1 MEKTLEFITSSELIG
16 SILTVL
22 ISIVVFYLIK
32 ESTVEYI
39 AKKRRKAD
47 EKQKKRLTLLN
58 LCISIFKYIIF
69 LIDIIIILGIFN
81 VKVTA
86 FLAGLGIFGVV
97 IGLALQ
103 DLLKDFIAGIF
114 IILDT
119 QYSVGDYVAI
129 DDFKGEVISVGLKS
143 TKVRDYSG
151 DIRIF
156 SNRNINKVINCS
168 QDNSKAVVLFTF
180 NSDEN
185 LVILEKTM
193 EVLIKRLKGKL
204 PDALGE
210 PQYKGVE
217 EYGDSKLVLK
227 MTCDVKP
234 LKQYKTENLILREAK
249 ILFDECEIKI
259 K

>member
-1 MEKTLEFITSSELIG
+1 MNNAFKILFSSELIG
-16 SILTVL
+16 SILTIL

-39 AKKRRKAD
+39 ARKRKKAD
-47 EKQKKRLTLLN
+47 GKQKKRLTLLN
-58 LCISIFKYIIF
+58 LCVSVLKYIIF
-69 LIDIIIILGIFN
+69 IIDIVIILGIFGI
-81 VKVTA
+81 KVTA
-86 FLAGLGIFGVV
+86 FLAGLGIFGIV

-119 QYSVGDYVAI
+119 HYSVGDYVFI
-129 DDFKGEVISVGLKS
+129 DDFKGEVINVGLKS

-168 QDNSKAVVLFTF
+168 QANSKAVVFFTF

-185 LVILEKTM
+185 LLTLEKAM
-193 EVLIKRLKGKL
+193 ETLIKRLKGKL
-204 PDALGE
+204 PDSLAD
-210 PQYKGVE
+210 PQYKGVV
-217 EYGDSKLVLK
+217 EYKDSKLVLK

-249 ILFDECEIKI
+249 ILFDECKIKI